1 MLKEIEACE
10 GEIANTTDDPEAME
24 RALNRLAELQAEANT
39 KGVYALDS
47 KVEKIMDQCGFSSA
61 DADLPV
67 KSFSG
72 GWKMRIGLA
81 KILLKEPNVL
91 LLDEPTNHL
100 DLESVMWLEAFLQTL
115 TIPMVIVSHD
125 REFLDKVCNKIVD
138 VEDGVTVVYNGN
150 YSKHIVTKKDR
161 LMIWREKYDRQ
172 VRFVKE

>member
-72 GWKMRIGLA
+72 GWKMQTGV
-81 KILLKEPNVL
+81 LKLVNSELNQVL
-91 LLDEPTNHL
+91 GDEPANH
-100 DLESVMWLEAFLQTL
+100 
-115 TIPMVIVSHD
+115 P
-125 REFLDKVCNKIVD
+125 
-138 VEDGVTVVYNGN
+138 
-150 YSKHIVTKKDR
+150 
-161 LMIWREKYDRQ
+161 
-172 VRFVKE
+172 